1 MKLLNPALASSASAF
16 ALLAAAT
23 GYAASSGNF
32 TAGVNNANCT
42 INSATG
48 GFSTGNTSNSAGT
61 AWPISTQNLQIQVSS
76 GNGVALEIT
85 PSAVSGLYTDN
96 KLQSSGSSTEDVG
109 VQVQVNVAPAPGTSL
124 SGPIQISPNVSGD
137 PNNPTDTGAT
147 CVAPAGSPAGTV
159 SSCVIYDQRFVQ
171 ISSSAL
177 QQLAAAAN
185 ITGTLFEMIEST
197 LSAHSFNFYV
207 QTPNGGDYN
216 ITAQAQL
223 FVGNNNS
230 SPGSVAGCF
239 GPGTLTVQ
247 QVNNF
252 SFDTPLGF

>member
-1 MKLLNPALASSASAF
+1 MHNLRTLALSSAAV
-16 ALLAAAT
+16 ALVTAT
-23 GYAASSGNF
+23 AYAASSGNF

-42 INSATG
+42 INSSTG
-48 GFSTGNTSNSAGT
+48 GFATGSTSSTAGT

-85 PSAVSGLYTDN
+85 PSAVTGLYTNN
-96 KLQSSGSSTEDVG
+96 KLQNSGSSTEDVG
-109 VQVQVNVAPAPGTSL
+109 VQVQVNVAPGVGTTL
-124 SGPIQISPNVSGD
+124 SGPIKISPNVGGD
-137 PNNPTDTGAT
+137 AGNATDTGAT
-147 CVAPAGSPAGTV
+147 CVAPVNSPKGTV
-159 SSCVIYDQRFVQ
+159 TSCVIYDQRFIQ

-177 QQLAAAAN
+177 QQLATASN
-185 ITGTLFEMIEST
+185 ITGTLFQMIEST

-207 QTPNGGDYN
+207 QTPNGGNYVV
-216 ITAQAQL
+216 TAQAQL